1 VQEQHL
7 VGLMFGQRALCIGA
21 CAPLNY
27 VGTSEHSG
35 AKLTPFRRL
44 AHTGT
49 AFETIFFGTREEAD
63 KVLAYVHRMHERVV
77 GTLPEDAGVHSAGTP
92 YSAFDAELMLWT
104 VAVMADSAQAFYEL
118 FVRRLTAGE
127 REALWQDYLRFAALF
142 GMPLDEAPRSYPEFR
157 EYWRAQLASDDL
169 FLTDEARYV
178 GYITAFEIPLPRT
191 HQPGKRIHDLLMLG
205 SLPGRVR
212 ELYGLSYSP
221 AQAAAFSAA
230 VTVVRTTRRVTPRAL
245 AQGWNTRS
253 FGIVEQT
260 ERWRIDRGR
269 PTPQV
274 TEAGPVPI
282 GRGPAANPPPTQET
296 SSTTLPVAPRS
307 SSSASAS
314 AARSNG

>member
-1 VQEQHL
+1 
-7 VGLMFGQRALCIGA
+7 M
-21 CAPLNY
+21 
-27 VGTSEHSG
+27 
-35 AKLTPFRRL
+35 
-44 AHTGT
+44 
-49 AFETIFFGTREEAD
+49 
-63 KVLAYVHRMHERVV
+63 M
-77 GTLPEDAGVHSAGTP
+77 
-92 YSAFDAELMLWT
+92 
-104 VAVMADSAQAFYEL
+104 DSAQCLYEL
-118 FVRRLTAGE
+118 VVRRLSPPE

-142 GMPLDEAPRSYPEFR
+142 GMPLDDAPGTYPEFR

-205 SLPGRVR
+205 SLPKRVR
-212 ELYGLSYSP
+212 DLYGLSYTP
-221 AQAAAFSAA
+221 AQATAYAAA
-230 VTVVRTTRRVTPRAL
+230 VGAVRAARRITPRAV
-245 AQGWNTRS
+245 AKGWNTRA
-253 FGIVEQT
+253 FGVVEQT

-282 GRGPAANPPPTQET
+282 GRGPAASPAAGSSQET

-314 AARSNG
+314 PARSNG